1 MDAVHYSSET
11 DLWATPQW
19 LFDRLHAEFRF
30 ETDVC
35 ALPDNAKCGQF
46 YTPEI
51 DGLKQ
56 SWRGVC
62 WMNPPYG
69 RSIGAWVKKAYQS
82 CQLHG
87 TTVVCLLPARTDTS
101 WWWRYCIHGEIRF
114 FRGRIRFGDAQA
126 GAPFPSAVVIFAPHI
141 TPNVVWVAERPYT
154 LPLFDAD
161 TAETGT

>member
-1 MDAVHYSSET
+1 MGTEIDVMFSSET

-19 LFDRLHAEFRF
+19 LFDRLNAEFRF

-35 ALPDNAKCGQF
+35 AIPENAKCEQF

-69 RSIGAWVKKAYQS
+69 RVIGEWVKKAYQAS
-82 CQLHG
+82 QHSG
-87 TTVVCLLPARTDTS
+87 ATVVCLLPARTDTA

-114 FRGRIRFGDAQA
+114 FRGRIRFGDAVS
-126 GAPFPSAVVIFAPHI
+126 GAPFPSAVVIFARHI
-141 TPNVVWVAERPYT
+141 AAKVVWVAERPYT
-154 LPLFDAD
+154 LPLFEA
-161 TAETGT
+161 AP